1 MMEDSLTGKGSE
13 ASVFESQ
20 KTLADNGASIRTTWR
35 LIVAHKAE
43 AASMGVLLLLGIS
56 LLAAISHKSITND
69 EAVHIP
75 AGYYHLVAGNYQ
87 LNPEH
92 PPLVKM
98 WAAIPLLFIQ
108 PDEPQ
113 VTVRESRDF
122 SQGSADVEQQFW
134 YTNQNQFL
142 SMAFWPRVMMIP
154 LTIALGI
161 VIFLFT
167 RTLSNSIAALLA
179 VLLYSIEPTVLA
191 HGRVVHT
198 DIPAALGYLLFV
210 FALFRYHGLP
220 TRRNTILLGVVTAV
234 ALLTKYSLIMLVPL
248 LVLYACTRAWSF
260 RRNSTQLKSLLG
272 HSAAVIILVVL
283 IINAVYFF
291 RHDQLNGADI
301 EWLTSASGTYS
312 GAVVSAVNALS
323 YVIPTQYLFGV
334 TKVAIHNHYGHPAYL
349 LGQYSNAGWRYY
361 FPVAFAL
368 KTTLPFLMVSL
379 LALAWAIFQVVTR
392 RKIQLLW
399 LLVPFLVYLAVSV
412 SSSIN
417 IGIRH
422 FLPAFPFLFML
433 AGIGMVET
441 MKSSRRKLGVALI
454 VVMIAWMCVEAIRV
468 FPNYTPYMNQL
479 AVGPHWKYLSDS
491 NIEWGDDVNSLAAYL
506 RNRGET
512 RVRAALS
519 GGWFTLPL
527 YGVDYVSLAPPAE
540 RTVDTRYVAIG
551 ASFLNGS
558 TVPSFEINGRL
569 INDTERVNFFESYRN
584 RTPEAVF
591 GGEIYLF
598 RER

>member
-20 KTLADNGASIRTTWR
+20 KTLADIRASVRTAWR
-35 LIVAHKAE
+35 LVVAHKAE

-56 LLAAISHKSITND
+56 LFVAISRKSITND

-113 VTVRESRDF
+113 VTVRESQDF
-122 SQGSADVEQQFW
+122 SQRSADAEQQFW
-134 YTNQNQFL
+134 YTNQKQFH
-142 SMAFWPRVMMIP
+142 SIAFWPRIMMIP
-154 LTIALGI
+154 VTIALGI

-167 RTLSNSIAALLA
+167 RTMSNSIAALLA

-198 DIPAALGYLLFV
+198 DIPAALGYALFV

-220 TRRNTILLGVVTAV
+220 SRRNTIVLGVVTAV
-234 ALLTKYSLIMLVPL
+234 ALLTKYSLIILVPL
-248 LVLYACTRAWSF
+248 LVLYACAQAWTF
-260 RRNSTQLKSLLG
+260 RRNSGQLKTLLV
-272 HSAAVIILVVL
+272 HAALVIIIVVF
-283 IINAVYFF
+283 IINSVYFF
-291 RHDQLNGADI
+291 HHEQLNSADLD
-301 EWLTSASGTYS
+301 WLTSTSGTYS
-312 GAVVSAVNALS
+312 GVVMSAINALS
-323 YVIPTQYLFGV
+323 YVIPEQYLFGV
-334 TKVAIHNHYGHPAYL
+334 AKVALHNHYGHPAYL

-368 KTTLPFLMVSL
+368 KTTLPFLIVSL
-379 LALAWAIFQVVTR
+379 LTMAWTTFQIITR
-392 RKIQLLW
+392 RKIKLLW
-399 LLVPFLVYLAVSV
+399 LFVPFLIYLAVSV

-433 AGIGMVET
+433 VGIWLSEIMQ
-441 MKSSRRKLGVALI
+441 SSRRNLGVALA
-454 VVMIAWMCVEAIRV
+454 VVIIGWMCVEAIRV

-540 RTVDTRYVAIG
+540 RDVDTRYVAIG

-558 TVPSFEINGRL
+558 TVPSFEVNGRL
-569 INDTERVNFFESYRN
+569 ISDSERVNLFESYRH